1 MFGPNTSW
9 QIEGEK
15 VGAVAGFIFL
25 GSKINADG
33 VYRHKIKTLAPWKN
47 SCDKPRQHIKNQ
59 RPHFANNGSYRQS
72 YGFSSSCVWMWEL
85 DHKEGWMPKNW
96 CFWAVV
102 LKKTLLRVP
111 WTERRSNQSILKEI
125 NLNNHWKNYSWSWS
139 SNTLALMWRADSLKK
154 VPDAGKDWKQKE
166 KRTAEDEMVRQ
177 HHWPNEHE
185 FEQTLGESRG
195 QRSLACY
202 LAYYTIVHEV
212 TKSQTRLSNWTSIIK
227 HQLKSPGFSCFP
239 MTIRVNVGIL
249 LKYLN
254 ICSYPYKKRK
264 VNTS

>member
-25 GSKINADG
+25 GSKITVDCDCI
-33 VYRHKIKTLAPWKN
+33 HEKTLAPWKK
-47 SCDKPRQHIKNQ
+47 SCDEPRQHIKNQ
-59 RPHFANNGSYRQS
+59 RPHFANKGSYRRS
-72 YGFSSSCVWMWEL
+72 YGFSSSRVWLWEL

-96 CFWAVV
+96 CFWAAV
-102 LKKTLLRVP
+102 LKKTLLRIP
-111 WTERRSNQSILKEI
+111 WTARRSNQSILKEI
-125 NLNNHWKNYSWSWS
+125 NLNHHWKNCSWSWS
-139 SNTLALMWRADSLKK
+139 SNTWCEELTHWKIS
-154 VPDAGKDWKQKE
+154 DAGKDCKQKE

-177 HHWPNEHE
+177 HHWPSKHE

-202 LAYYTIVHEV
+202 LACYTIVHEV
-212 TKSQTRLSNWTSIIK
+212 TKSQTGLSGWTTIIK
-227 HQLKSPGFSCFP
+227 HRLKSPGFSCFP
-239 MTIRVNVGIL
+239 MTTCVNVGIL

-254 ICSYPYKKRK
+254 MCSYPYKKRK